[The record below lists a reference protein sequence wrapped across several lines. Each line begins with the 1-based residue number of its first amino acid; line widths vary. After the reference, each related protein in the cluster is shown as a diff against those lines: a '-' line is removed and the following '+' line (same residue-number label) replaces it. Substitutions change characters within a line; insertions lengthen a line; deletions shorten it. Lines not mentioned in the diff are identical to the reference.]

1 MSDPRTTTDPVEV
14 GASRRKLLAGM
25 GAVAAG
31 GGLLALA
38 GTPHAEA
45 TVSDASYY
53 SYGPIR
59 YVDSRMN
66 SGGRISGGVTRNLT
80 AFAGLASY
88 TFAINLTVV
97 GTQGSN
103 GYLSLYNADLSTRPT
118 PYSSIN
124 WQGNGKTVA
133 NFSMLDLGAA
143 GANIYC
149 SGGSSNSAH
158 FIIDVVGY
166 FYTGGAARVAPPG
179 FEAWERRA
187 KQRLQR
193 ERSS

>member
-1 MSDPRTTTDPVEV
+1 MSDPLSTQPADVA
-14 GASRRKLLAGM
+14 GSRRKLLAGM

-31 GGLLALA
+31 GGLLALT
-38 GTPHAEA
+38 GQSTAEA

-59 YVDSRMN
+59 YCDSRSN
-66 SGGRISGGVTRNLT
+66 SGGRISGGTTRVLSI
-80 AFAGLASY
+80 FSGLQSY

-97 GTQGSN
+97 ATAGSS
-103 GYLSLYNADLSTRPT
+103 GYLSLYNADLATRPD

-124 WQGNGKTVA
+124 WQGAGKVVA
-133 NFSMLDLGAA
+133 NFSLLDLGSA
-143 GANIYC
+143 GAKIYC
-149 SGGSSNSAH
+149 SGGASTSTH

-166 FYTGGAARVAPPG
+166 FYTGGAARVSPPG
-179 FEAWERRA
+179 FDDWERRA